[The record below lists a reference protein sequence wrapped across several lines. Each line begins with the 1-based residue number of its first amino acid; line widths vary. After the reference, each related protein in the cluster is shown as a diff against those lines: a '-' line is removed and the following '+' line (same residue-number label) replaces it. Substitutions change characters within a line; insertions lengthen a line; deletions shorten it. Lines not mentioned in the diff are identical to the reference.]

1 MLLDIV
7 VLMILCYVSIVGFR
21 RGLWLSSIHA
31 LSTFASLWIA
41 QQFYREIA
49 QRLIVFLPFPKTV
62 AFDTQYAIHF
72 NHLQYRFESIIA
84 FIVIAISCKLILYLI
99 IVTFDNIVAYQP
111 LNIISRVLGIVLS
124 LLMGVIIIQIL
135 TYLIALYPNAML
147 QGQLGHSLLAKQIL
161 LHTPYVSRIILN
173 L

>member
-31 LSTFASLWIA
+31 ISTFASLWIA

-72 NHLQYRFESIIA
+72 N
-84 FIVIAISCKLILYLI
+84 
-99 IVTFDNIVAYQP
+99 
-111 LNIISRVLGIVLS
+111 
-124 LLMGVIIIQIL
+124 
-135 TYLIALYPNAML
+135 
-147 QGQLGHSLLAKQIL
+147 
-161 LHTPYVSRIILN
+161 
-173 L
+173 

>member
-1 MLLDIV
+1 MLCFNCWISTRTVAFKHTCFEYVCIV
-7 VLMILCYVSIVGFR
+7 MDCTTILSRDCATINCV
-21 RGLWLSSIHA
+21 
-31 LSTFASLWIA
+31 
-41 QQFYREIA
+41 
-49 QRLIVFLPFPKTV
+49 LPFPKTV

-147 QGQLGHSLLAKQIL
+147 QGQLDIHYLPSKFYCIHLMF
-161 LHTPYVSRIILN
+161 HE
-173 L
+173 